1 MLFWTIV
8 KVALKSIGSNKLR
21 SFLTMLGVIIG
32 VAAVIAM
39 LGLGAGTREKVTES
53 VRSMGANLLVVRA
66 GARQGGGAFTGTQQ
80 NLKSEDAEAVLRQ
93 VPEITMVSPE
103 VSNRYQVKYM
113 NKNSSVNVSGE
124 TVTYFPVRN
133 FVIEKGRAFTEAEV
147 ERNSKVAVLG
157 PKTATDLFGDMDPS
171 GEQIKIKGVN
181 FTVVGVTKSKGDQG
195 WFNPDDQIIIPLTTA
210 MVQMMG
216 RDYLSSIYAQVKDGA
231 DMARVQESVT
241 AVLRR
246 QHRLQAEQPDDF
258 NIRNLQEMV
267 DSLNQVSSV
276 FTMLLAGVA
285 SVSLLV
291 GGIGIMNIMLVTVTE
306 RTREIGIRKAL
317 GARNFDVLTQFLLEA
332 IVVSLTGG
340 ILGVTFGLG
349 SILAFNKIMAR
360 LSDANLTAKLE
371 LWPVALAFVFSVLVG
386 IFFGWYPARK
396 AARLDPIDA
405 LRYE

>member
-1 MLFWTIV
+1 
-8 KVALKSIGSNKLR
+8 
-21 SFLTMLGVIIG
+21 
-32 VAAVIAM
+32 
-39 LGLGAGTREKVTES
+39 
-53 VRSMGANLLVVRA
+53 MGANLLVVRA
-66 GARQGGGAFTGTQQ
+66 GARQSGGAFTGTQQ
-80 NLKSEDAEAVLRQ
+80 NLKTEDAEAILRQ
-93 VPEITMVSPE
+93 VKDITMVAPE

-124 TVTYFPVRN
+124 PVTYFPVRN
-133 FVIEKGRAFTEAEV
+133 FVVEKGRAFTEAEV
-147 ERNSKVAVLG
+147 NRNSKVAVLG
-157 PKTATDLFGDMDPS
+157 PKTVTDLFGDMDPI
-171 GEQIKIKGVN
+171 GEQIKLKGVN

-216 RDYLSSIYAQVKDGA
+216 RDYLGSIYLQVKDGA
-231 DMARVQESVT
+231 DMTKVQDDVT

-246 QHRLQAEQPDDF
+246 QHRLQVGAPDDF

-276 FTMLLAGVA
+276 FTYLLAGVA

-332 IVVSLTGG
+332 VVVSLSGG
-340 ILGVTFGLG
+340 ILGVSFGLG
-349 SILAFNKIMAR
+349 SIFSFNKLMTR
-360 LSDANLTAKLE
+360 FGDSSMTAKME
-371 LWPVALAFVFSVLVG
+371 MWPVALAFGFSVLVG

-396 AARLDPIDA
+396 AASLDPIEA